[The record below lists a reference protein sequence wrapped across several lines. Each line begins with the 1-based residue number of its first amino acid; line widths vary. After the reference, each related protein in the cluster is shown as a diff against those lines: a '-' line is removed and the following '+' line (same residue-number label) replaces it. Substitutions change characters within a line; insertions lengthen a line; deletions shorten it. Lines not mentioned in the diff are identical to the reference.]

1 MQEKFITIGTIY
13 KPSGTQGEL
22 KTDIMDVF
30 FEDFLKSDHIF
41 IKLNGLFVPYFIEEI
56 RETNQLLLKIEEI
69 DNPESA
75 SILCN
80 KDIYLRQ
87 NSIRP
92 EALSKLNEREQFEGY
107 TIYDSE
113 NLIGSIESI
122 EYMPQQIIAWV
133 NYHSKL
139 IAIPLAE
146 GLIHETDHKSKTF
159 YMNLPQG
166 ILDL

>member
-1 MQEKFITIGTIY
+1 M
-13 KPSGTQGEL
+13 
-22 KTDIMDVF
+22 
-30 FEDFLKSDHIF
+30 
-41 IKLNGLFVPYFIEEI
+41 
-56 RETNQLLLKIEEI
+56 
-69 DNPESA
+69 
-75 SILCN
+75 
-80 KDIYLRQ
+80 
-87 NSIRP
+87 
-92 EALSKLNEREQFEGY
+92 NEREQFEGY

-146 GLIHETDHKSKTF
+146 GLIHETDHKSKTL